1 MKKQIWLAAGIA
13 GLLFVHAPADV
24 QADIGIR
31 LGDVRIGIGD
41 DRPTFVIDT
50 RPEFIYLQDRG
61 FSVSIGGPY
70 DIIYYP
76 ESRIKRTL
84 S

>member
-13 GLLFVHAPADV
+13 GLLCVHAPADV

-50 RPEFIYLQDRG
+50 RPDFI
-61 FSVSIGGPY
+61 
-70 DIIYYP
+70 
-76 ESRIKRTL
+76 
-84 S
+84 

>member
-1 MKKQIWLAAGIA
+1 MTMKKQIWLAAGIA
-13 GLLFVHAPADV
+13 GLLCVHAPADV

-50 RPEFIYLQDRG
+50 RPDFIFAGSG
-61 FSVSIGGPY
+61 FFSFHRRS
-70 DIIYYP
+70 
-76 ESRIKRTL
+76 L
-84 S
+84 